1 MSNRL
6 EAGYDGA
13 VSPGDPLSLYCRS
26 PSAEWTSC
34 RWTDPAGAE
43 YEVLTGREDFV
54 DGALADELTCAI
66 ATDALTVNLLAFQ
79 KLVAYSDYFVAVV
92 GLFTLCGRFIRSS
105 KVEFTQV
112 VFF

>member
-6 EAGYDGA
+6 EAGYDGT
-13 VSPGDPLSLYCRS
+13 VSPGGPLSLYCRS

-54 DGALADELTCAI
+54 DGALTDELTCAI
-66 ATDALTVNLLAFQ
+66 ATDALTVNLVAFQ
-79 KLVAYSDYFVAVV
+79 KLVAYRGYFVAV